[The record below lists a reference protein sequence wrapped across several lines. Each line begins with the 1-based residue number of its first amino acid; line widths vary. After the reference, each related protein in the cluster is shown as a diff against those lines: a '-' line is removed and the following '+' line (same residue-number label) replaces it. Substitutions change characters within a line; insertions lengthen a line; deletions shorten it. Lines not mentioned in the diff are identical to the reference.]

1 MDIYNKASNIRVDG
15 ATKTK
20 GGHVN
25 HHRAQQ
31 VHLNKSAST
40 ECITSTAPHS
50 KSSEEPTDDKGAQKL
65 EPAGLENMGNSCYLN
80 AILQCIQYTESL
92 RNYCLEKKYESSLRK
107 SAKTGGDLFPALGSV
122 LSKMQAHTGSTVPT
136 SAILRIK
143 NVFAKVVP
151 SYAGNLQQDA
161 LEFLTYLLDL
171 LHEETK
177 ICLQEPPKPRP
188 NRRSVHQLP
197 PTEDIPPQNLSPPTH
212 PADGVDHPP
221 ASHSSMPTQDNSVP
235 IDPLPFSI
243 SSHSELPAK
252 SPPRILPSEGG
263 LNGTGSKG
271 TRRSVFRRIM
281 SRWKAKSRSSS
292 KTRQSKGIEG
302 ETATGGLLGSAEAA
316 ARERSFLKETFV
328 GHLQSRLRCCRCNNL
343 TTRNELFWNLALCV
357 PEEKAGE
364 TERSSVDEAP
374 RASEASAS
382 GLKQQSPTG
391 KPSHTKNP
399 KEDSDSHSRKIS
411 TVSSVVSD
419 SSTTSS
425 VSSTPSVSLK
435 DCLDAFTKVEVL
447 DGDDRPTCEHCK
459 EATKAK
465 FQVLVSRLPDIL
477 VLQFLR
483 FDSSSSYNKRRNLID
498 FDFELDLKTYTTKG
512 LDDSPCCRTRG
523 EARQSSIFRDNE
535 VQPNPPSRIRL
546 RLEKSGR
553 PNRSSTCLPPQLP
566 LPSPAPPRLSS
577 RNVRL
582 RRKSHSSSN
591 LDTQTTASCLT
602 PSLSSLTLTAESP
615 KSLASLNG
623 DTPCQEDSTD
633 DLENTRYRLYG
644 VVYHRGCTDRGHYT
658 AKCLVRPPFSKEP
671 GWYNFDDENV
681 SPITDLREIVQSSAY
696 ILFYERIKEPQLS
709 TVDEVKFHIDSEG
722 SEPRTPPISR
732 K

>member
-1 MDIYNKASNIRVDG
+1 M
-15 ATKTK
+15 
-20 GGHVN
+20 
-25 HHRAQQ
+25 
-31 VHLNKSAST
+31 
-40 ECITSTAPHS
+40 TSTASQS
-50 KSSEEPTDDKGAQKL
+50 KGLEEPTSDKGAQKYV
-65 EPAGLENMGNSCYLN
+65 PAGLENMGNSCYLN
-80 AILQCIQYTESL
+80 AILQCIQCTESL
-92 RNYCLEKKYESSLRK
+92 RNYCLEKKYEPSLRK

-122 LSKMQAHTGSTVPT
+122 LSKMQAHAGSTVPT
-136 SAILRIK
+136 SAILRFK

-177 ICLQEPPKPRP
+177 ICLQEPPKSRP
-188 NRRSVHQLP
+188 NRKSVHQLP
-197 PTEDIPPQNLSPPTH
+197 PTEDISQRNLSPPTH
-212 PADGVDHPP
+212 HADGVDHPP
-221 ASHSSMPTQDNSVP
+221 ASHSAMPSEDSSVHV
-235 IDPLPFSI
+235 DPSSLSF
-243 SSHSELPAK
+243 SSHSELPTK
-252 SPPRILPSEGG
+252 SFPPILPCEGG

-271 TRRSVFRRIM
+271 TKRSVFRRIM
-281 SRWKAKSRSSS
+281 RRFKAKSRSSS
-292 KTRQSKGIEG
+292 KTRQSKGVED
-302 ETATGGLLGSAEAA
+302 ESAAGGLLGSAEAA
-316 ARERSFLKETFV
+316 AQERSFLKETFV
-328 GHLQSRLRCCRCNNL
+328 GHLQSRLRCCRCKNL

-364 TERSSVDEAP
+364 TGRSPAAEAP
-374 RASEASAS
+374 RASEASPP

-391 KPSHTKNP
+391 MPSHTKNP

-419 SSTTSS
+419 SSTISD

-447 DGDDRPTCEHCK
+447 DGDDKPTCEHCK

-483 FDSSSSYNKRRNLID
+483 FDSSSSYNKRRNLIG

-512 LDDSPCCRTRG
+512 LDDSPCRRTGG
-523 EARQSSIFRDNE
+523 EARQPSILRANE
-535 VQPNPPSRIRL
+535 AQPNPPSRIRL

-553 PNRSSTCLPPQLP
+553 PNRFSTCLPPQLP
-566 LPSPAPPRLSS
+566 LPSAAPQPPS
-577 RNVRL
+577 RSGRL

-591 LDTQTTASCLT
+591 IDTQTTASCLT
-602 PSLSSLTLTAESP
+602 PSVSSLTLTAESS

-623 DTPCQEDSTD
+623 DTACCQEDSTD
-633 DLENTRYRLYG
+633 DLNNTRYRLYG

-658 AKCLVRPPFSKEP
+658 AKCFVRPPFSKEP

-681 SPITDLREIVQSSAY
+681 SPITDLGEIVQSSAY

-709 TVDEVKFHIDSEG
+709 MADEVKFQIDSEG
-722 SEPRTPPISR
+722 SEPRTPPIRR